1 MKKFRDWKDILYD
14 ECKDKSINKAFVNK
28 DKETLKGLNKESEK
42 MLKEFNKK

>member
-14 ECKDKSINKAFVNK
+14 ECKDNSINKAFVNK
-28 DKETLKGLNKESEK
+28 DKETLKELNKESEK